1 MVLEDRR
8 PITRNPVRA
17 DRGRRERTPCN
28 FIGRKCAAAFQVV
41 RDAAIEP
48 NEAVRE
54 RPELA
59 GTHVALRAAAL
70 AARSLRDPE
79 DQAQFVSRVR
89 EALADGIQSG
99 EPLITVGV
107 REGRE
112 TRCPSG
118 RSAEARDWIVQT
130 LPLNCQP
137 HTTGTILENQAFETA
152 CSPERRRAKTAPLA
166 ASIPRCTEFSQIQ

>member
-1 MVLEDRR
+1 M
-8 PITRNPVRA
+8 
-17 DRGRRERTPCN
+17 
-28 FIGRKCAAAFQVV
+28 V

-59 GTHVALRAAAL
+59 GTHVGLRAAAL

-99 EPLITVGV
+99 EPLITVWV

-118 RSAEARDWIVQT
+118 
-130 LPLNCQP
+130 
-137 HTTGTILENQAFETA
+137 
-152 CSPERRRAKTAPLA
+152 
-166 ASIPRCTEFSQIQ
+166 